1 MTLIATY
8 ICAKHMD
15 ATFIETSGQCVKCLE
30 DEIHRLKAIGTIGM
44 EELLRRLSEKSE
56 EIERLRA
63 ALRKYANSDLWE
75 FAKVYATGLG
85 GYAWEGEYAGMPWTI
100 AEEAL
105 K

>member
-30 DEIHRLKAIGTIGM
+30 DEIHKLRVALLQYADRDNWDALNDGTYHDWWLG
-44 EELLRRLSEKSE
+44 RRLGDA
-56 EIERLRA
+56 RHG
-63 ALRKYANSDLWE
+63 WE
-75 FAKVYATGLG
+75 
-85 GYAWEGEYAGMPWTI
+85 I